1 MLYTS
6 ISRRVFAIG
15 TCVLFFAAANLNTA
29 AANGDFARASRD
41 SRSPETPDF
50 AKQADLGILALQ
62 KAYVPDTGLY
72 AAPSGW
78 WNSANALTVLINY
91 SRLTHRKQY
100 WSAVANTFRNANRA
114 SRTVS
119 FINDYDDDEGWW
131 ALAWIDAYD
140 GTHKQAYL
148 KMAESIFANIASEWE
163 PNTCG
168 GGVWWKKP
176 NEYKNAIANE
186 LFLFVAAS
194 LANRTHGG
202 TSVSYL
208 SWAHKSWAW
217 FKASGMINAQN
228 LVNDGLNS
236 TNPAACTNNGRTP
249 WSYNQGVLVGGLVE
263 LDKADHDP
271 ALLAEAEAIAQ
282 ATIAKLSVNGV
293 LIESTVSGG
302 DAPQFKGIFM
312 RNLAILYQ
320 ARPDPTYKTFIEENA
335 ASILKNDLGPDHQ
348 FGVRWEGPFDS
359 FDATRQSSALDAL
372 VSAAEIQETTH

>member
-6 ISRRVFAIG
+6 VFRRALAIC
-15 TCVLFFAAANLNTA
+15 TCVFFFAAVSSSTA
-29 AANGDFARASRD
+29 AANEDLAGASQE

-50 AKQADLGILALQ
+50 ATQAGLGIQALQ
-62 KAYVPDTGLY
+62 KAYMSDTGLY

-100 WSAVANTFRNANRA
+100 WPAVANTFKNANRA
-114 SRTVS
+114 SGTLS

-202 TSVSYL
+202 TSASYL
-208 SWAHKSWAW
+208 AWAHKSWAW

-249 WSYNQGVLVGGLVE
+249 WSYNQGVILGGLVE

-271 ALLAEAEAIAQ
+271 ALLAVAVAIAK
-282 ATIAKLSVNGV
+282 ATIAKLSLNGV
-293 LIESTVSGG
+293 LTESTVSGG
-302 DAPQFKGIFM
+302 DVPQFKGIFV

-320 ARPDPTYKTFIEENA
+320 ARPDPAYKTFIEANA
-335 ASILKNDLGPDHQ
+335 TSILKNDQGPGHQ
-348 FGVRWEGPFDS
+348 FGVQWEGPFDS

-372 VSAAEIQETTH
+372 VSAAEIQ

>member
-6 ISRRVFAIG
+6 ISRRAWAIC
-15 TCVLFFAAANLNTA
+15 TCVVFFAALSSSTVSAH
-29 AANGDFARASRD
+29 GDLAGRSQE
-41 SRSPETPDF
+41 SGSPETPDF
-50 AKQADLGILALQ
+50 AKQAALGIEALQ
-62 KAYVPDTGLY
+62 KDYVSDTGLY

-91 SRLTHRKQY
+91 SRLTHGKQY
-100 WSAVANTFRNANRA
+100 WPVVANTFKNANRA
-114 SRTVS
+114 KGTLR
-119 FINDYDDDEGWW
+119 FFNDYDDDEGWW

-186 LFLFVAAS
+186 LFLSVAAS

-202 TSVSYL
+202 ASASYL
-208 SWAHKSWAW
+208 AWAHKSWAW

-236 TNPAACTNNGRTP
+236 TNPAACTNNGRTT
-249 WSYNQGVLVGGLVE
+249 WSYNQGVILGGLVE

-271 ALLAEAEAIAQ
+271 ELLAEAEAIAK

-293 LIESTVSGG
+293 LTESTVSGG
-302 DAPQFKGIFM
+302 DVPQFKGIFV

-320 ARPDPTYKTFIEENA
+320 ARPDPAYKTFIEANA
-335 ASILKNDLGPDHQ
+335 TSILKNDQGPGHQ

-372 VSAAEIQETTH
+372 VSAAVIQ